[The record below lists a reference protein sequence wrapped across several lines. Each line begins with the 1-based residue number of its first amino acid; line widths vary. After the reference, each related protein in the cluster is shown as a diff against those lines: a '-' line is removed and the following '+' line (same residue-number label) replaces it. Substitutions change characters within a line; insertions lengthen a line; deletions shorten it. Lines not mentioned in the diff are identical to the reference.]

1 LTFNEDV
8 AVGTGS
14 VQIMKKSDN
23 TLAIPA
29 IAASA
34 ITASGKTAT
43 VTYAGGLDKNTEYYV
58 LVDGGVV
65 KDLAGNAFAGVTAT
79 STWTFKTGNEF
90 ATPVIEPK
98 DNSLE
103 FKVYPNPFVDN
114 VTVTNASEL
123 SKVVVSNIAGQ
134 VVKEVVNPESTIQLN
149 QLVSG
154 VYFISLY
161 QENVVVKTVK
171 IVKR

>member
-1 LTFNEDV
+1 M
-8 AVGTGS
+8 
-14 VQIMKKSDN
+14 IDN
-23 TLAIPA
+23 
-29 IAASA
+29 
-34 ITASGKTAT
+34 
-43 VTYAGGLDKNTEYYV
+43 
-58 LVDGGVV
+58 GVV

-79 STWTFKTGNEF
+79 STWTFKTGNSF
-90 ATPVIEPK
+90 VTDVPNPVVNP
-98 DNSLE
+98 LE

-114 VTVTNASEL
+114 VNIDNASEL

-134 VVKEVVNPESTIQLN
+134 VVKEVVNPTSTIQLD

-161 QENVVVKTVK
+161 QEGVVVKTVK